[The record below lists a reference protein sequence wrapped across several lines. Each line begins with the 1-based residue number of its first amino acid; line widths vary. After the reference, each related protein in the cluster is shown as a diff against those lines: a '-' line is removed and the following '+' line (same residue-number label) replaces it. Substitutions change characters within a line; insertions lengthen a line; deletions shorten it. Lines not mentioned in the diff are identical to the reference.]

1 MRDEDRAERDP
12 QDRLRIFAHG
22 VVDLAERGNVVMW
35 CCFGHRCAPR
45 LCFLA
50 CVLTGTSGRKL
61 RLLMERWKMSLSV
74 AAVGAK
80 SLATIA
86 PVAPAER
93 ETRNAVQPYH

>member
-1 MRDEDRAERDP
+1 
-12 QDRLRIFAHG
+12 
-22 VVDLAERGNVVMW
+22 
-35 CCFGHRCAPR
+35 
-45 LCFLA
+45 
-50 CVLTGTSGRKL
+50 
-61 RLLMERWKMSLSV
+61 MERWKMSLSV